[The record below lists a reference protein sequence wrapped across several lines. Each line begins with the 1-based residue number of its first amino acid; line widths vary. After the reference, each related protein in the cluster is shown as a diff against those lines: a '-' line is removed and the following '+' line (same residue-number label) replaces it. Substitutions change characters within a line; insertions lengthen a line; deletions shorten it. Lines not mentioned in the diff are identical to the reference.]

1 MSDPPLSEVD
11 LKMACVCT
19 TLNFFLKF
27 LRKKSIIV
35 CVLLGATAVTGQ
47 DRRIRSRSRQRRLQE
62 DGPVRGRRLQSR
74 RNDGRS
80 RRMGGRR
87 Q

>member
-1 MSDPPLSEVD
+1 MKEKIYEIFVIILEN
-11 LKMACVCT
+11 
-19 TLNFFLKF
+19 NFFTIFFFKILT
-27 LRKKSIIV
+27 KKSIIV

>member
-1 MSDPPLSEVD
+1 MKEQIYEI
-11 LKMACVCT
+11 CVII
-19 TLNFFLKF
+19 LEKKKF
-27 LRKKSIIV
+27 LQLHFFKILAKKSIIV